1 MKLKKLI
8 RKKKHRQY
16 IAEYILCLDFECD
29 NLRKRLR
36 SVNDKTLIRKI
47 IFKTKLQ
54 KISFRNEKGCKIKV
68 FNKLL

>member
-54 KISFRNEKGCKIKV
+54 KNIAKDYNS
-68 FNKLL
+68 